1 MNMNQPLAAHFAME
15 VVRDRDHA
23 VTNSLLSLS
32 WFLAWSVSA
41 DIGGALIERRGY
53 TEPLLIAAGLYVAA
67 SVLYWIFFR
76 NIEESRVP
84 RAEVEIPEA

>member
-1 MNMNQPLAAHFAME
+1 ME
-15 VVRDRDHA
+15 VVPERDHA
-23 VTNSLLSLS
+23 VTNSLLSVAWFLS
-32 WFLAWSVSA
+32 WSIST

-53 TEPLLIAAGLYVAA
+53 EEPLLIAAGLYVAA

-76 NIEESRVP
+76 NVNEARVP